1 MCFAISMSCVIVSGQ
16 FFGSYDN
23 AYRFGYD
30 SNDFGGI
37 GSFGQSN
44 GGAASIRDPRQNR
57 GKNLYFFDV
66 VFGFVRLVSFSR
78 RQTMT
83 SRLRDNKLRQRSVFY
98 VYNDL

>member
-1 MCFAISMSCVIVSGQ
+1 MVFQVTVCFAISMSCVLVSGQ

-37 GSFGQSN
+37 SSFGQAN

-57 GKNLYFFDV
+57 GKNLYYYTFLCLL
-66 VFGFVRLVSFSR
+66 GLVRFHVSRPWRPS
-78 RQTMT
+78 
-83 SRLRDNKLRQRSVFY
+83 Y
-98 VYNDL
+98 VITNYDKKVIF